1 MLQKAT
7 EGVMPAMVLVVTNKD
22 AAGLVPM
29 ADAVTLIEEAFQ
41 DFGRQRAQVLPR
53 RRLVL
58 PQEGHADPTWFWMN
72 VIPGA
77 VPAHGVAAIR
87 LDAAMTAFPVR
98 DGQRRQEFRG
108 DVSGFV
114 LVWDIATREL
124 LGIVH
129 DHAVSPLRVGATSA
143 VAAKYLAREAAAT
156 LGIIGAGKQ
165 AAAQAEA
172 LCCVRPSIR
181 TIKVYSPNPASRRRF
196 AETLGPRLGVTVTPV
211 ERAEDCVRGAEI
223 VVTATNA
230 SEPVLFGRWLE
241 DGCHAIS
248 IVSGS
253 KFDGRREH
261 DDEVVRRADLVVVNS
276 REQITLDEQP
286 ELLSPLHKGFIAW
299 DGIHEL
305 GELVIGKAP
314 RRSAASQ
321 VTLHNNNTGMGIQF
335 AATARK
341 MYEKA
346 KEKGIGTEL
355 PLDLF
360 MTRRGD
366 KAYSP

>member
-1 MLQKAT
+1 
-7 EGVMPAMVLVVTNKD
+7 MPASVLVVTNKD
-22 AAGLVPM
+22 AADLVPM
-29 ADAVTLIEEAFQ
+29 SDAITLIEEAFQ
-41 DFGRQRAQVLPR
+41 DFGRQNARVLPR

-58 PQEGHADPTWFWMN
+58 PQAGNPDPTWFWMN

-87 LDAAMTAFPVR
+87 LDAAQTAFPIR

-143 VAAKYLAREAAAT
+143 VAAKYLALDAAGT
-156 LGIIGAGKQ
+156 LGVIGTGKQ

-172 LCCVRPSIR
+172 LCCVRPSIK

-196 AETLGPRLGVTVTPV
+196 AETLGPRLGVTVVPV

-241 DGCHAIS
+241 DGCHAVS

-261 DDEVVRRADLVVVNS
+261 DDEVVRRADRVVVNS

-286 ELLSPLHKGFIAW
+286 ELLSPLEKGYIAW
-299 DGIHEL
+299 ADIHEL
-305 GELVIGKAP
+305 GELCIGKAP
-314 RRSAASQ
+314 RRSSASQ
-321 VTLHNNNTGMGIQF
+321 ITLHNNNTGMGIQF
-335 AATARK
+335 AAVCKRVIDVAR
-341 MYEKA
+341 A
-346 KEKGIGTEL
+346 RGLGTEL
-355 PLDLF
+355 PSELF
-360 MTRRGD
+360 MSRRG
-366 KAYSP
+366 AGERQSP

>member
-1 MLQKAT
+1 
-7 EGVMPAMVLVVTNKD
+7 MPSSVLVVTNKD

-29 ADAVTLIEEAFQ
+29 ADAVVLMEEAFA
-41 DFGRQRAQVLPR
+41 DLGRAQARVLPR

-58 PQEGHADPTWFWMN
+58 PQPGHADPTWFWMN

-87 LDAAMTAFPVR
+87 LDAAQTAFPVH
-98 DGQRRQEFRG
+98 DGQRRQVFRG

-114 LVWDIATREL
+114 LVWDLATREL

-129 DHAVSPLRVGATSA
+129 DHAVSPLRVGATTA
-143 VAAKYLAREAAAT
+143 VAAKYLAPRAAET
-156 LGIIGAGKQ
+156 LGLIGAGRQ

-196 AETLGPRLGVTVTPV
+196 ADAIGPHLRVDVVPV
-211 ERAEDCVRGAEI
+211 ERPEDCVRGAHI

-241 DGCHAIS
+241 PGTHAVS

-261 DDEVVRRADLVVVNS
+261 DDEVARRADIVVVNS
-276 REQITLDEQP
+276 REQVALDEQP
-286 ELLSPLHKGFIAW
+286 ELLPLLERGELAW
-299 DGIHEL
+299 ADIHEL
-305 GELVIGKAP
+305 GELCTGKAAG
-314 RRSAASQ
+314 RVADAQ
-321 VTLHNNNTGMGIQF
+321 ITLHNNNTGMGIQF
-335 AATARK
+335 AAVCKRVLEVAR
-341 MYEKA
+341 A
-346 KEKGIGTEL
+346 RGLGTEL
-355 PLDLF
+355 PSELF
-360 MTRRGD
+360 MTRRAAGELQ
-366 KAYSP
+366 SP

>member
-1 MLQKAT
+1 MT
-7 EGVMPAMVLVVTNKD
+7 STVLVVTNKD
-22 AAGLVPM
+22 AAGLPPM
-29 ADAVTLIEEAFQ
+29 AEAIALMEEAFV
-41 DFGRQRAQVLPR
+41 DFGRGRARILPR

-58 PQEGHADPTWFWMN
+58 PQEGSSDPTWFWMN

-87 LDAAMTAFPVR
+87 LDAALTAFPTEN
-98 DGQRRQEFRG
+98 GQRRQVFRG

-129 DHAVSPLRVGATSA
+129 DHVVSPLRVGATTA
-143 VAAKYLAREAAAT
+143 VAAKYLASATAGT
-156 LGIIGAGKQ
+156 LGLIGAGKQ

-172 LCCVRPSIR
+172 LCCVRPSLK

-196 AETLGPRLGVTVTPV
+196 ADTVGARLNVTVVPV
-211 ERAEDCVRGAEI
+211 ERAEDCARGADI

-241 DGCHAIS
+241 PGAHAVS

-261 DDEVVRRADLVVVNS
+261 DDEVVRRADIVVVNS
-276 REQITLDEQP
+276 REQVTLDEQP
-286 ELLSPLHKGFIAW
+286 EILSPLQKGDIGW
-299 DGIHEL
+299 DRIHEL
-305 GELVIGKAP
+305 GELCIGTAP
-314 RRSAASQ
+314 RRTAAAQ
-321 VTLHNNNTGMGIQF
+321 ITLHNNNTGMGIQF
-335 AATARK
+335 AAVCKRVIELAR
-341 MYEKA
+341 A
-346 KEKGIGTEL
+346 RGLGTEL
-355 PLDLF
+355 PSDLF
-360 MTRRGD
+360 MSRRG
-366 KAYSP
+366 KGELESP